1 MFPCSAVICIFPD
14 TPTKR
19 NLLCANMGC
28 GGSKAE
34 DGDAAD
40 HGDVVMVVAKQEVVT
55 IAVRAAER
63 WGVSVVE
70 HARAAEPHERTGQAE

>member
-1 MFPCSAVICIFPD
+1 MCCMQAKDQTGPAPHHDGALGIVFPCSAVICIFPD

-40 HGDVVMVVAKQEVVT
+40 HGDVVMVQ
-55 IAVRAAER
+55 
-63 WGVSVVE
+63 
-70 HARAAEPHERTGQAE
+70 PHERTGQAE